1 MIGRVASL
9 LTSVLI
15 LLSNAEEKFQHC
27 KVGQARPGSVAANFE
42 QRLVCSIMDNYQLK
56 FGRPVSN
63 MSESVA
69 VKFGLQLIQIYD
81 LDEKNQVLV
90 TNVWQ
95 VYEWEDDQ
103 LVWEPDQFN
112 GIKDIRLPVKEIW
125 IPDVGLYNHADT
137 RTEEKRE
144 VMCKVFHNGTV
155 IWRPMSMFKS
165 TCQIDIRR
173 FPYDEQICKMK
184 FGSWT
189 YDAGKVNLTF
199 WKGAYYCLNMG
210 MIAMSTV
217 LCAIVVHIH
226 YRGNGNLPTV
236 LKQVFLQCL
245 SRMLWIGTDDSQCSP
260 GQHKGTSN
268 ALNHQKNTNL
278 DDDAKD
284 LITSHNASFST
295 VFDDIEKSKLLK
307 SDFINCADLKLLED
321 SVKQIRDCIRQK
333 RRRSDQQLAVDHSR
347 KDWIH
352 LSIVLDRCFFV
363 AYLLVMII
371 SMNLM
376 FPH

>member
-199 WKGAYYCLNMG
+199 WKGMRKVD
-210 MIAMSTV
+210 MSEYVQSNEWDVINVSGIRNIKKYSCCPNEYLDLTFF
-217 LCAIVVHIH
+217 IH
-226 YRGNGNLPTV
+226 
-236 LKQVFLQCL
+236 
-245 SRMLWIGTDDSQCSP
+245 M
-260 GQHKGTSN
+260 
-268 ALNHQKNTNL
+268 
-278 DDDAKD
+278 
-284 LITSHNASFST
+284 
-295 VFDDIEKSKLLK
+295 
-307 SDFINCADLKLLED
+307 
-321 SVKQIRDCIRQK
+321 K
-333 RRRSDQQLAVDHSR
+333 RRGGFYNYILVLPCLL
-347 KDWIH
+347 
-352 LSIVLDRCFFV
+352 LSCLTMVLFWLPPESPSKMVLGKYELFYRILNFSQV
-363 AYLLVMII
+363 
-371 SMNLM
+371 
-376 FPH
+376 